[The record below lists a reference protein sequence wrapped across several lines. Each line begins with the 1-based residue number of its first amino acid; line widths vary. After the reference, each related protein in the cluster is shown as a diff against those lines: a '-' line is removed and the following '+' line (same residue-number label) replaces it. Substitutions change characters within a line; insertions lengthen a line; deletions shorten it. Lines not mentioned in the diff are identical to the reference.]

1 MSWNFETEPEFQ
13 KEPDW
18 QKKLDWQKEFDWIDK
33 FVRAEVQPLDYVLES
48 PYEVRNP
55 KGKKLQVI
63 EREAAAQ

>member
-18 QKKLDWQKEFDWIDK
+18 QKEFGWIDK
-33 FVRAEVQPLDYVLES
+33 FMRAEAAPLDYVLES

-55 KGKKLQVI
+55 KRKKLQVI